1 MKNKVFGILIALVI
15 MIGVMASQ
23 VMAASISASS
33 TEVNKGDEITVTV
46 KLNEPTQ
53 AIDLTLSYDANSF
66 EYVEKSVT
74 SGLDKGSIVENA
86 TTAGKILISGAD
98 PYNSTNYVT
107 YTFIA
112 KEATDAAEFVASDL
126 SSQSEEALDVS
137 SVSVKVVEPVEEPQP
152 EQPSED
158 QNNNNTPDQ
167 NVTVNPGETVGDQ
180 ETGDGSENAN
190 KSDADAPK
198 VDEDGNVITRLPQ
211 TGVTVYQIAGVVAV
225 LAIVAAIVVRKIRK

>member
-137 SVSVKVVEPVEEPQP
+137 SVSVKVVEPAEEPQP
-152 EQPSED
+152 EQPSDD
-158 QNNNNTPDQ
+158 QNT
-167 NVTVNPGETVGDQ
+167 TVNPGDTVGDE
-180 ETGDGSENAN
+180 ETGDASENAN

-198 VDEDGNVITRLPQ
+198 VDEDGNVITKLPQ

-225 LAIVAAIVVRKIRK
+225 LAIVAAVVVRKIRK